1 MNSGKTKASAAIIAA
16 AAAVGWLGYTAYS
29 LGNRPERIAPS
40 RVPSRDAQAEKGE
53 RRVQHTL
60 TAGGGNAAP
69 ATPATPRDWSA
80 TTTPALAEATL
91 SSLATRLSQEGA
103 APAGTS
109 AMADKLG
116 QNVRTILT
124 PLLTGHSDQFRAT
137 LGTLGAAPPQDPPA
151 GAKPGGPPGG
161 AAGNPMFKALNG
173 AQLDL
178 AHAKVRRLTPEEAK
192 AGPGGRRMRGPGGA
206 GGGGGGGGGD
216 DGGDFGAVVAAGFR
230 GAFPESEKSLEAG
243 TAHVVEV
250 TVPLLING
258 ATDPDPNAKI
268 SFKMVYDKA
277 ADAWQPMMLA
287 LALKDPAILKQFA
300 PQGG

>member
-1 MNSGKTKASAAIIAA
+1 MNSGKTKASAAIIVAA
-16 AAAVGWLGYTAYS
+16 AALGWLGYTAYS

-40 RVPSRDAQAEKGE
+40 RTPNRAGQTADGE
-53 RRVQHTL
+53 QRKQHTL

-69 ATPATPRDWSA
+69 AAPTTPRDWSA
-80 TTTPALAEATL
+80 TNTPALVETTL
-91 SSLATRLSQEGA
+91 ASLATRLAQEGA

-109 AMADKLG
+109 AMAEKLG

-124 PLLTGHSDQFRAT
+124 PLLTGHSDQLRAS
-137 LGTLGAAPPQDPPA
+137 LGALGAAPPQSPPA
-151 GAKPGGPPGG
+151 GAPPGG
-161 AAGNPMFKALNG
+161 AGGNPMFKALNG

-192 AGPGGRRMRGPGGA
+192 AGPGGRRMRGPGG
-206 GGGGGGGGGD
+206 GGD
-216 DGGDFGAVVAAGFR
+216 GDDFGAVVAAGFR

-243 TAHVVEV
+243 TAQVVEV

-258 ATDPDPNAKI
+258 VTDPDPNAKI

-287 LALKDPAILKQFA
+287 LSLKDPAILKQFA